1 MSGHFLRT
9 YQKFDLNDIAGHL
22 LIYGDLSAQ
31 CGKCQATD
39 LKLEDHACGQCATEF
54 KYIAFRNVRQHLPK
68 LQKIHAQRPGIILI
82 DFDDY
87 KRETSAQKAKD
98 FLK

>member
-1 MSGHFLRT
+1 MT
-9 YQKFDLNDIAGHL
+9 EKFIRVYKKMDLNKITKHL

-31 CGKCQATD
+31 CAECQSME
-39 LKLEDHACGQCATEF
+39 LKLDIKNCPKCGTEF
-54 KYIAFRNVRQHLPK
+54 KYISFRNVRQHLPK
-68 LQKIHAQRPGIILI
+68 LQKITETRPDVQFV

-87 KRETSAQKAKD
+87 KRITGELKARD

>member
-1 MSGHFLRT
+1 MNEKFLRV
-9 YQKFDLNDIAGHL
+9 YKKMDVHEIKKHL

-31 CGKCQATD
+31 CAECQAMD
-39 LKLEDHACGQCATEF
+39 IKLEATVCPKCGTAF
-54 KYIAFRNVRQHLPK
+54 KFIAFRNVRHHLPK
-68 LQKIHAQRPGIILI
+68 LQKIHEMRPEVQFV

-87 KRETSAQKAKD
+87 MRIMGELKARE

>member
-1 MSGHFLRT
+1 MNEKFLRV
-9 YQKFDLNDIAGHL
+9 YKKMDVHEIRKHL

-31 CGKCQATD
+31 CAECQTMDIKLDTTACPKCGT
-39 LKLEDHACGQCATEF
+39 LF
-54 KYIAFRNVRQHLPK
+54 KFIAFRNVRQHLPK
-68 LQKIHAQRPGIILI
+68 LQKIHETRPEVQFV

-87 KRETSAQKAKD
+87 TRIMGELKARD